1 MSRVFIKTKRL
12 QNKDGMTFKKMAAS
26 QKRRCNNS
34 KVTISCAQE
43 IYLGSKVASCHN
55 FLTESAKARSVV
67 VVSVRY
73 NGDETARN
81 EGTADEL
88 ACGSGICSGKC

>member
-1 MSRVFIKTKRL
+1 
-12 QNKDGMTFKKMAAS
+12 MTFKKMADAAS

-81 EGTADEL
+81 EGTADVL
-88 ACGSGICSGKC
+88 ACGSGRCSGKC